1 MSRQAFPAQ
10 QHPPPPTPTSHNG
23 TPAAEVLL
31 VYANGVGDFDLGN
44 TASPKNYHRFNPSP
58 SKPAPLQIKVFMKL
72 SPNI

>member
-1 MSRQAFPAQ
+1 V
-10 QHPPPPTPTSHNG
+10 
-23 TPAAEVLL
+23 EVLL
-31 VYANGVGDFDLGN
+31 VYANGVDDFDLGN